1 MKTWKSRPRVL
12 PALALLLAAP
22 LHLSSAQE
30 GKAPEAPAPSAV
42 ADATADADADA
53 ELESLGKAAA
63 RFVAAFNAKDAA
75 TIAGLFLP
83 SGEIISRTGDEI
95 RGREEILAF
104 YTELFAGETVPQIAL
119 EASSVRLLAPGV
131 AIEDGVVHLTTSE
144 NEPVKSVSYSVTQVK
159 QPDGSWLIASSR
171 DHLEVTPPSEH
182 LKPLVWL
189 VGEWTYEGDD
199 GVRMELAIDLDNSG
213 NFLLCE
219 AVATTSSGDVQN
231 TSARIGWNPA
241 TSSVFWW
248 TFDSDGGNAS
258 GQWTRSGD
266 GWLLRTSGVTA
277 DGETNA
283 ATQKITMDGGDTIL
297 WETTDRV
304 RAGETQPDATLRFV
318 RRAPDPEPQPLADA
332 PLEQAPEGEVPAEHE
347 EPAEQ

>member
-1 MKTWKSRPRVL
+1 MKTRNSRPRVL

-22 LHLSSAQE
+22 LLPSSAQVYH
-30 GKAPEAPAPSAV
+30 PP
-42 ADATADADADA
+42 DAAAATPDASSDA

-83 SGEIISRTGDEI
+83 SGEIIGRNGDEI
-95 RGREEILAF
+95 RGREEIEAF
-104 YTELFAGETVPQIAL
+104 YTDLFAGESAPQIAL
-119 EASSVRLLAPGV
+119 EAASVRLVAPGI
-131 AIEDGVVHLTTSE
+131 AIEDGVVHLTTAE
-144 NEPVKSVSYSVTQVK
+144 DQPVKSVSYSITQIK

-189 VGEWTYEGDD
+189 AGEWTYEGDD
-199 GVRMELAIDLDNSG
+199 GVRMELAVDFDESG
-213 NFLLCE
+213 NFLLGE
-219 AVATTSSGDVQN
+219 ALATDPGGEVQTTSL
-231 TSARIGWNPA
+231 RIGWNPA
-241 TSSVFWW
+241 TSSVYWW

-266 GWLLRTSGVTA
+266 GWLVRTSGITA

-283 ATQKITMDGGDTIL
+283 ATQKITLEGGDTII
-297 WETTDRV
+297 WAASDRV
-304 RAGETQPDATLRFV
+304 RAGETLPDATLRFV
-318 RRAPDPEPQPLADA
+318 RRAPDPDPEPLADA
-332 PLEQAPEGEVPAEHE
+332 PPAPDSDDGAPAETE
-347 EPAEQ
+347 EPAKQ

>member
-1 MKTWKSRPRVL
+1 MKTWKSHPRLL

-22 LHLSSAQE
+22 LHSSFAQVFH
-30 GKAPEAPAPSAV
+30 PPTEAPAADV
-42 ADATADADADA
+42 ATGDA

-83 SGEIISRTGDEI
+83 SGEIIGRNGDEI
-95 RGREEILAF
+95 RGREDIEAF
-104 YTELFAGETVPQIAL
+104 YKDLFSGDTVPQIAL
-119 EASSVRLLAPGV
+119 EASSVRLVTPGV
-131 AIEDGVVHLTTSE
+131 AIEDGVVHLTIAE
-144 NEPVKSVSYSVTQVK
+144 NEPVKSISYSVTQVK

-171 DHLEVTPPSEH
+171 DHLEVTAPSEH

-189 VGEWTYEGDD
+189 AGEWTYEGDD
-199 GVRMELAIDLDNSG
+199 GLRMELAIDLDNSG
-213 NFLLCE
+213 NFLIGE
-219 AVATTSSGDVQN
+219 AVAINPEGDLQTTSL
-231 TSARIGWNPA
+231 RIGWNPA

-266 GWLLRTSGVTA
+266 GWLIRTSGITA

-283 ATQKITMDGGDTIL
+283 ATQKITMDGGDTIV
-297 WETTDRV
+297 WAATDRV
-304 RAGETQPDATLRFV
+304 RAGETQPDNTLRFV

-332 PLEQAPEGEVPAEHE
+332 PEETAPESEA
-347 EPAEQ
+347 PAEQEKPAEQ

>member
-1 MKTWKSRPRVL
+1 MKPLKSDLRVL

-22 LHLSSAQE
+22 LHPSFGQVFHPPA
-30 GKAPEAPAPSAV
+30 EAPA
-42 ADATADADADA
+42 ADAATSDA

-75 TIAGLFLP
+75 AIAGLFLP
-83 SGEIISRTGDEI
+83 SGEIIGRNGDEI
-95 RGREEILAF
+95 RGREDIGAF
-104 YTELFAGETVPQIAL
+104 YTELFAGESVPKIAL
-119 EASSVRLLAPGV
+119 EASSVRLVAPGV
-131 AIEDGVVHLTTSE
+131 AIEDGVVHLTISE
-144 NEPVKSVSYSVTQVK
+144 SEPVKSVSYSVTQIK

-199 GVRMELAIDLDNSG
+199 GVRMQLAIDLDNSG
-213 NFLLCE
+213 NFLIGE
-219 AVATTSSGDVQN
+219 ADAISPGGDLQTTSL
-231 TSARIGWNPA
+231 RIGWNPA

-266 GWLLRTSGVTA
+266 GWLVRTSGITA

-283 ATQKITMDGGDTIL
+283 ATQKITMDGGDTII
-297 WETTDRV
+297 WAATDRV

-318 RRAPDPEPQPLADA
+318 RRAPDPEPQPLAEA
-332 PLEQAPEGEVPAEHE
+332 PPAPAPKDGTPAEPE
-347 EPAEQ
+347 KPAEQ

>member
-1 MKTWKSRPRVL
+1 MKTWNSRPRVL

-22 LHLSSAQE
+22 LLPSSAQVFT
-30 GKAPEAPAPSAV
+30 PP
-42 ADATADADADA
+42 DAAAASPDANSDA

-83 SGEIISRTGDEI
+83 SGEIIGRHGDEI
-95 RGREEILAF
+95 RGREDIEAF
-104 YTELFAGETVPQIAL
+104 YTELFAGESVPQIAL
-119 EASSVRLLAPGV
+119 EASSVRLVTPGV
-131 AIEDGVVHLTTSE
+131 AIEDGVVHLTTAE

-159 QPDGSWLIASSR
+159 QPDGTWLIASSR

-199 GVRMELAIDLDNSG
+199 GVRMQLAIDLDNSG
-213 NFLLCE
+213 NFLVGE
-219 AVATTSSGDVQN
+219 AVALDPGGDLQN
-231 TSARIGWNPA
+231 TSLRIGWNPA

-266 GWLLRTSGVTA
+266 GWLVRTSGITA

-283 ATQKITMDGGDTIL
+283 ATQKITMDGGDTIV
-297 WETTDRV
+297 WASSDRV
-304 RAGETQPDATLRFV
+304 LAGETLPDSTLRFV
-318 RRAPDPEPQPLADA
+318 RRAPDPEPQPLAEA
-332 PLEQAPEGEVPAEHE
+332 PPEPAAGGGA
-347 EPAEQ
+347 PAEQEAPAEQ

>member
-1 MKTWKSRPRVL
+1 MKPWNSRPRVL

-30 GKAPEAPAPSAV
+30 EKAPEAAAPAAV
-42 ADATADADADA
+42 ADAAAAETTGDA

-75 TIAGLFLP
+75 TIASLFLP
-83 SGEIISRTGDEI
+83 SGEIIGRNGDEI
-95 RGREEILAF
+95 RGRDEILAF
-104 YTELFAGETVPQIAL
+104 YTELFAGESVPQIAL
-119 EASSVRLLAPGV
+119 EASSVRLITPGV

-144 NEPVKSVSYSVTQVK
+144 SEPVKSVSYSVTQVK

-171 DHLEVTPPSEH
+171 DHLEVTAPSEH

-189 VGEWTYEGDD
+189 AGEWTYEGDD

-213 NFLLCE
+213 NFLVGE
-219 AVATTSSGDVQN
+219 AVAINPEGDLQTTSL
-231 TSARIGWNPA
+231 RIGWNPA

-266 GWLLRTSGVTA
+266 GWLVRTSGITA

-283 ATQKITMDGGDTIL
+283 ATQKITMDGGDTII
-297 WETTDRV
+297 WAATDRV
-304 RAGETQPDATLRFV
+304 RAGETQPDSTLRFV
-318 RRAPDPEPQPLADA
+318 RRAPDPAPQPLADA
-332 PLEQAPEGEVPAEHE
+332 PAAPAESE
-347 EPAEQ
+347 TETEKPAEP

>member
-1 MKTWKSRPRVL
+1 MKTWNSRPRVL

-22 LHLSSAQE
+22 LHLSSAQDE
-30 GKAPEAPAPSAV
+30 KAPEAPAPA
-42 ADATADADADA
+42 ADAADANGDA
-53 ELESLGKAAA
+53 ELESLGKSAA

-83 SGEIISRTGDEI
+83 SGEIISRNGDPI
-95 RGREEILAF
+95 RGREEIESF
-104 YTELFAGETVPQIAL
+104 YKDLFAGETVPQIAL
-119 EASSVRLLAPGV
+119 EASSVRLVTPGV

-144 NEPVKSVSYSVTQVK
+144 SEPVKSVSYSVTQVK
-159 QPDGSWLIASSR
+159 QSDGSWLIASSR

-199 GVRMELAIDLDNSG
+199 GLRMELAIDLDNSG

-219 AVATTSSGDVQN
+219 AVAITTEGDVQN

-266 GWLLRTSGVTA
+266 GWLLRTSGITA

-332 PLEQAPEGEVPAEHE
+332 PLEQAPEGEVPAEQE

>member
-1 MKTWKSRPRVL
+1 MKTWNSRQRVL

-22 LHLSSAQE
+22 LHHSSAQVFTPPD
-30 GKAPEAPAPSAV
+30 AAAPAS
-42 ADATADADADA
+42 ADADA

-83 SGEIISRTGDEI
+83 SGEIISRNGDEI
-95 RGREEILAF
+95 RGREEIEAF
-104 YTELFAGETVPQIAL
+104 YKDLFAGETVPQIAL
-119 EASSVRLLAPGV
+119 EASSVRIVAPGV
-131 AIEDGVVHLTTSE
+131 AIEDGIVHTTTAE

-159 QPDGSWLIASSR
+159 QPDGTWLIASSR

-189 VGEWTYEGDD
+189 AGEWTYEGDD
-199 GVRMELAIDLDNSG
+199 GVRMQLAIDLDNSG
-213 NFLLCE
+213 NFLVGE
-219 AVATTSSGDVQN
+219 AIAVTPGGDLQITSL
-231 TSARIGWNPA
+231 RIGWNPA

-266 GWLLRTSGVTA
+266 GWLVRTSGITA

-283 ATQKITMDGGDTIL
+283 ATQKISMDGGDTII
-297 WETTDRV
+297 WETSDRV
-304 RAGETQPDATLRFV
+304 RAGESLPDATLRFV

-332 PLEQAPEGEVPAEHE
+332 PQEPAPDQRVPAGTEQ
-347 EPAEQ
+347 PAEQ

>member
-1 MKTWKSRPRVL
+1 MKPWNSHPRVL

-22 LHLSSAQE
+22 LHLSSAQDE
-30 GKAPEAPAPSAV
+30 KAPEAPAPSA
-42 ADATADADADA
+42 APEATADA
-53 ELESLGKAAA
+53 ELESLGKSAA

-75 TIAGLFLP
+75 AIAGLFLP
-83 SGEIISRTGDEI
+83 SGEIIGRHGDEI
-95 RGREEILAF
+95 RGREDILAF
-104 YTELFAGETVPQIAL
+104 YTDLFAGETVPQIAL
-119 EASSVRLLAPGV
+119 EASSVRLVTPGV

-144 NEPVKSVSYSVTQVK
+144 SEPIKSVSYSVTQVK

-189 VGEWTYEGDD
+189 AGEWTYEGDD

-213 NFLLCE
+213 NFLVGE
-219 AVATTSSGDVQN
+219 AVALAPGGDLQTTSL
-231 TSARIGWNPA
+231 RIGWNPA

-266 GWLLRTSGVTA
+266 GWLVRTSGITA

-283 ATQKITMDGGDTIL
+283 ATQKITMDGGDTIV
-297 WETTDRV
+297 WAATDRV
-304 RAGETQPDATLRFV
+304 RAGETEPDATLRFV
-318 RRAPDPEPQPLADA
+318 RRAPDPDPQPLADA
-332 PLEQAPEGEVPAEHE
+332 PPAPEPGDGPAAQPEK
-347 EPAEQ
+347 PAEQ

>member
-1 MKTWKSRPRVL
+1 MKTWNSRPRVL
-12 PALALLLAAP
+12 PALALLLAVAAP
-22 LHLSSAQE
+22 LHLSSAQDE
-30 GKAPEAPAPSAV
+30 KAPEAAAPAAV
-42 ADATADADADA
+42 ADAAEATGDAD
-53 ELESLGKAAA
+53 LESLGKAAA

-104 YTELFAGETVPQIAL
+104 YTELFAGESVPQIAL
-119 EASSVRLLAPGV
+119 EASSVRLVTPGV

-144 NEPVKSVSYSVTQVK
+144 TEPVKSVSYSVTQVK

-171 DHLEVTPPSEH
+171 DHLEVTAPSEH

-189 VGEWTYEGDD
+189 AGEWTYEGDD

-213 NFLLCE
+213 NFLVGE
-219 AVATTSSGDVQN
+219 AVAINPEGDLQTTSL
-231 TSARIGWNPA
+231 RIGWNPA

-266 GWLLRTSGVTA
+266 GWLVRTSGITA

-283 ATQKITMDGGDTIL
+283 ATQKITMDGGDTII
-297 WETTDRV
+297 WAATDRV
-304 RAGETQPDATLRFV
+304 RAGETQPDSTLRFV
-318 RRAPDPEPQPLADA
+318 RRAPDPAPQPLADA
-332 PLEQAPEGEVPAEHE
+332 PAAPAESE
-347 EPAEQ
+347 AETEKPAEQ